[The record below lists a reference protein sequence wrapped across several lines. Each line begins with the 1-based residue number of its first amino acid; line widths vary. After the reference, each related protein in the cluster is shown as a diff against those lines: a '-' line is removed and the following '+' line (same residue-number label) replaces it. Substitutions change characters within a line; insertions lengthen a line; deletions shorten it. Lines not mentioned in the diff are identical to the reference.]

1 MSLRAI
7 KTSIDKV
14 NLTTTIRKKMTTGI
28 NAMEI
33 AKINTIKTKA
43 MIIIE
48 TTEVVEI
55 EAVGTKDIGT
65 GLRNQATKITT
76 KVEEAKNGMIEVKMM
91 ARQEIRNMVGI
102 RISSATKNSI
112 SRLSIMIQ
120 TIESTMSI
128 VMNSSKR

>member
-1 MSLRAI
+1 MKLRVVT
-7 KTSIDKV
+7 TSIDKV
-14 NLTTTIRKKMTTGI
+14 SLPKIIRKKMTMG

-33 AKINTIKTKA
+33 AKINTIKTKV

-55 EAVGTKDIGT
+55 GAARTKDIGT
-65 GLRNQATKITT
+65 GLRNQATRITT

-102 RISSATKNSI
+102 KISNATKNSI
-112 SRLSIMIQ
+112 SRLSITIQ
-120 TIESTMSI
+120 TIASTMSI
-128 VMNSSKR
+128 AMNSSKR

>member
-1 MSLRAI
+1 MSLRVVT
-7 KTSIDKV
+7 TSIDKV
-14 NLTTTIRKKMTTGI
+14 SLPTTIRKKMTTG

-33 AKINTIKTKA
+33 VKINTIKTKV

-48 TTEVVEI
+48 TTEVVKI
-55 EAVGTKDIGT
+55 GAVGTKDIGT

-91 ARQEIRNMVGI
+91 AHQEIRNMVDI

-112 SRLSIMIQ
+112 SRLSITIQ

>member
-1 MSLRAI
+1 MKLRVVT
-7 KTSIDKV
+7 TSIDKV
-14 NLTTTIRKKMTTGI
+14 SLPTTIRKKMTTE

-33 AKINTIKTKA
+33 AKINTIKTKV

-55 EAVGTKDIGT
+55 GAAGTKDIGT
-65 GLRNQATKITT
+65 GLRNQATKIIM
-76 KVEEAKNGMIEVKMM
+76 KVEEAKSGMIEVKMM
-91 ARQEIRNMVGI
+91 AHQEIRNMVDI

-112 SRLSIMIQ
+112 SRLSITIQ

>member
-1 MSLRAI
+1 
-7 KTSIDKV
+7 
-14 NLTTTIRKKMTTGI
+14 
-28 NAMEI
+28 MEI

-43 MIIIE
+43 TIIIE
-48 TTEVVEI
+48 TTEVVKI
-55 EAVGTKDIGT
+55 GAVGTKDIGT
-65 GLRNQATKITT
+65 GLRNQATKITM
-76 KVEEAKNGMIEVKMM
+76 KVEEVKSGMIEVKMM

>member
-1 MSLRAI
+1 MKLRVVT
-7 KTSIDKV
+7 TSIDKV
-14 NLTTTIRKKMTTGI
+14 SLPTIIRKKMTTG

-33 AKINTIKTKA
+33 EKINTIKTKV

-55 EAVGTKDIGT
+55 GAAGTKDIGT

-91 ARQEIRNMVGI
+91 ARLEIRNMVGI
-102 RISSATKNSI
+102 KISNATKNSI
-112 SRLSIMIQ
+112 SRLSITIQ
-120 TIESTMSI
+120 TIASTMSI
-128 VMNSSKR
+128 AMNSSKR